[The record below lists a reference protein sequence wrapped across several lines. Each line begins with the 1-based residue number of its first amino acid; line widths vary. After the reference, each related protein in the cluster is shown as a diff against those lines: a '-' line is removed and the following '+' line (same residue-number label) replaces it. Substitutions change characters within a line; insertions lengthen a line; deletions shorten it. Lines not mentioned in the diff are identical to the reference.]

1 MYKRT
6 CIKESE
12 QSKCVGSF
20 EKFVPCKKENVKPVT
35 YSTEANI
42 NGKVRVVDMQLD
54 GEELPNTEL
63 KKKLQTERDLT
74 KLKQIA
80 KITIEK
86 LFYARDFD
94 IVKVE
99 IISLKIGSLIIEYV
113 VTIDT
118 KTVENKTVSGFNP
131 VEKETI
137 VFEDVSHYKGKILP
151 AYSFITGKL
160 GGYDDQLTIR
170 LKTEIYL
177 FIFEYLP
184 RLVIS
189 ILTNWYQ

>member
-35 YSTEANI
+35 YNTEANI

-54 GEELPNTEL
+54 GEVLPNTEL
-63 KKKLQTERDLT
+63 QKKLQTERDLA

-86 LFYARDFD
+86 LFYARDLD

-131 VEKETI
+131 VEKETV

-170 LKTEIYL
+170 LHLFENRDL
-177 FIFEYLP
+177 FIYF
-184 RLVIS
+184 
-189 ILTNWYQ
+189 